1 MGPDSYAVAQ
11 AEQLSALPGPP
22 LTENQ
27 RELLSAFLRNP
38 FLDEDTRGLAA
49 RTGLR
54 RDELL
59 EGLEAL
65 VEAGLLKS
73 AGRRG
78 FMLDLEAFD
87 PEIEYADKLLPLP
100 EPAVEEKGAEPVD
113 IASAELLPF
122 GMALF
127 SPEGTQLAAN
137 AEIGRLLELPLEG
150 LDAAA
155 FVARTGCDLVLLCAA
170 GASTTFPLE
179 NGAFEVQ
186 VLPRPYGEGLAMLV
200 IIQDRGMHHQIT
212 QAHIQIQE
220 ELFAQLNDEVA
231 EPLQLIRTYLE
242 NSDTASL
249 GTARAAFEQVEMV
262 LQSFMLQARSED

>member
-87 PEIEYADKLLPLP
+87 PEIEYADKLLPLS

-113 IASAELLPF
+113 IASAELLASSSF
-122 GMALF
+122 RKSHLMSDVSEYRSTL
-127 SPEGTQLAAN
+127 TQLFQCFFPHP
-137 AEIGRLLELPLEG
+137 RL
-150 LDAAA
+150 
-155 FVARTGCDLVLLCAA
+155 
-170 GASTTFPLE
+170 
-179 NGAFEVQ
+179 
-186 VLPRPYGEGLAMLV
+186 
-200 IIQDRGMHHQIT
+200 
-212 QAHIQIQE
+212 
-220 ELFAQLNDEVA
+220 
-231 EPLQLIRTYLE
+231 
-242 NSDTASL
+242 
-249 GTARAAFEQVEMV
+249 
-262 LQSFMLQARSED
+262 

>member
-11 AEQLSALPGPP
+11 PEQLLALPGPP

-27 RELLSAFLRNP
+27 RELLCAFLRNP
-38 FLDEDTRGLAA
+38 FLDEDTQGLAA

-54 RDELL
+54 RDELH

-65 VEAGLLKS
+65 VEAGMLKS

-78 FMLDLEAFD
+78 FMLDLEALD
-87 PEIEYADKLLPLP
+87 PEIEYAVKLLPLL
-100 EPAVEEKGAEPVD
+100 EPAVEEKGAEPAD

-137 AEIGRLLELPLEG
+137 AEIGRLLELPLEE

-155 FVARTGCDLVLLCAA
+155 FVVRTGCDLVLLCAA

-179 NGAFEVQ
+179 NSAFEVQ

-220 ELFAQLNDEVA
+220 ELFAQLNDEVT

-242 NSDTASL
+242 NSDMASL

-262 LQSFMLQARSED
+262 LQSFMLQARPED